1 MSDEKKIRD
10 TQGTFL
16 HAVRDGQDM
25 LDAEWTDCRV
35 VLTNKRVALVS
46 DGKRSIPLADIDQFG
61 GRVDVNQ
68 AAANVVNYTA
78 LHFDEDVV
86 LVSTP
91 EHEAFETDLYNALL
105 DGEILFVKHP
115 AVKGGVVRDSGWQ
128 KARIKVT
135 DEVIRLAVADGE
147 RVEIERDDIGDAE
160 EDERDVKGEDRL
172 IVEVEHTDEE
182 GISVETHVTGEREHA
197 SVLLKLV
204 RKGFARTEANIDL
217 DPTEKRVIMALHS
230 GVSPFAI
237 PEFVGISVEKTEAI
251 FDRLIELDVI
261 EVVRERTE
269 VEITPEGRSVASES
283 MAGQ

>member
-10 TQGTFL
+10 TQGKFL
-16 HAVRDGQDM
+16 HAVRNGQDM
-25 LDAEWTDCRV
+25 LDAEWNNCRV
-35 VLTNKRVALVS
+35 VLTNKRVALIA
-46 DGKRSIPLADIDQFG
+46 DGKRSIPLADIERFG

-68 AAANVVNYTA
+68 AAANVADYTA
-78 LHFDEDVV
+78 LHADEDVV
-86 LVSTP
+86 LVATP
-91 EHEAFETDLYNALL
+91 EHEAFETDLYNAIL

-115 AVKGGVVRDSGWQ
+115 AVEGGVVQDSGWQ

-135 DEVIRLAVADGE
+135 DEVIRLAVADGD

-160 EDERDVKGEDRL
+160 EDERDVKGEKRL
-172 IVEVEHTDEE
+172 VVEVEHTDDE
-182 GISVETHVTGEREHA
+182 GISVETHVTGERKHA

-204 RKGFARTEANIDL
+204 RKGFAQTEANIDL

-230 GVSPFAI
+230 GVSSFAI
-237 PEFVGISVEKTEAI
+237 PEFVGISVEQTEAI

-269 VEITPEGRSVASES
+269 VEITPEGRSAASES
-283 MAGQ
+283 MASQ